1 MHRNPPS
8 RPLRLRM
15 GVLGI
20 VESIT
25 YRRGGKRWRHNV
37 EGKARLLVPAD
48 GSSYI
53 AIDGIKVSR
62 FLEG

>member
-1 MHRNPPS
+1 M
-8 RPLRLRM
+8 
-15 GVLGI
+15 LGI